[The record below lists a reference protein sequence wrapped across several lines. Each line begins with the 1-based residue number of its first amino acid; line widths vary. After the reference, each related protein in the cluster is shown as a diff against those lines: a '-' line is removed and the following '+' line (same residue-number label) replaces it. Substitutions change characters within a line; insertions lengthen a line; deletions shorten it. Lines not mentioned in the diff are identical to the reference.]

1 MYEQTQSK
9 RIVTKIDANPLLQK
23 RNAENGVLRVAAYC
37 RVSTDSED
45 QIESYNAQVAHYT
58 EAIMKNPKWR
68 FVKIYADEG
77 ITGTLAKKREQF
89 IKMIRDCEKGKID
102 LILTKSFSR
111 FARNTVDSLRYVRK
125 LKALGIGVFFE
136 EQNLN
141 SLTAD
146 SEMFVGLYSVMAQ
159 AESENISANVRWGL
173 QQRMRAGTFAFR
185 YNILGYR
192 KGEDGEP
199 EIVPEEAEIV
209 LKIYN
214 LYLSGYS
221 VKQIK
226 EYLEQNNIPTKKGKT
241 QWGFN
246 VISNILTNERYCGD
260 MLLQKTFTENCI
272 TKKVKKNRGEMA
284 KYFIANNHVP
294 IVSSEMFKKVQREM
308 SRRRGKRQTSDKGL

>member
-1 MYEQTQSK
+1 MYEQMQSK

-185 YNILGYR
+185 Y
-192 KGEDGEP
+192 
-199 EIVPEEAEIV
+199 
-209 LKIYN
+209 
-214 LYLSGYS
+214 
-221 VKQIK
+221 
-226 EYLEQNNIPTKKGKT
+226 
-241 QWGFN
+241 
-246 VISNILTNERYCGD
+246 
-260 MLLQKTFTENCI
+260 
-272 TKKVKKNRGEMA
+272 
-284 KYFIANNHVP
+284 
-294 IVSSEMFKKVQREM
+294 
-308 SRRRGKRQTSDKGL
+308 